1 MKRIFFLVVL
11 FCLMACSTNPSKS
24 SAIINLFQEADEFY
38 KKGLLTEAE
47 ASYLKLTKIS
57 PDVTDAWVKLGNI
70 YVRTGQ
76 LDAAVTMYEKCLDV
90 DQKEAR
96 CWNNMAL
103 TRVKQAMETLRRGQV
118 QVEKNSDE
126 YYALEKLYNNLAQ
139 VVMVKEQ

>member
-1 MKRIFFLVVL
+1 MKRIYFLVVIL
-11 FCLMACSTNPSKS
+11 CLTACSTSQSKS
-24 SAIINLFQEADEFY
+24 SATINLFQEAEEYY

-57 PDVTDAWVKLGNI
+57 PDVTDSWVKLGNI

-76 LDAAVTMYEKCLDV
+76 LDAAVTMYEKCLEA

-118 QVEKNSDE
+118 QIEKNSDE
-126 YYALEKLYNNLAQ
+126 YYALERLYNNLAQ